1 MKFTDIEIKIFNLL
15 EPTIELMGFELVLVN
30 IINNEPKV
38 VKIIIDGKNG
48 IKLTISDCKK
58 VSRAIAPIFDVEDMF
73 LDKYVLEVSS
83 AGIERPLVKIADYL
97 RFIGSHALIK
107 LHQSLDGKKVHQG
120 LLMSIEDND
129 VILQII
135 DGSLAVQKKIC
146 FDNIKAANLVL
157 TEEMFKAIL
166 KN

>member
-1 MKFTDIEIKIFNLL
+1 MKFTDIEIKIFKLL
-15 EPTIELMGFELVLVN
+15 EPTIELMGFELVLIN

-38 VKIIIDGKNG
+38 VKIIIDGKNS

-107 LHQSLDGKKVHQG
+107 LHHSLDGKKVHQG
-120 LLMSIEDND
+120 LLMSVEDND
-129 VILQII
+129 IILQVM